1 MKWVEK
7 NRKNSLKLW
16 IALILI
22 NAILSVWL
30 CFIIETIGSEVLL
43 SSKDVVAEEFRIY
56 EGTLQLWKS
65 AYVIVIPTA
74 TGLVIASGMATILI
88 PQPRRFV
95 KKIKLRDRSLIF
107 EEQNVTRNDD
117 EVLEKSTVFIK
128 TLKRS

>member
-7 NRKNSLKLW
+7 NIKNSLTLW

-30 CFIIETIGSEVLL
+30 CFIIETISSEVLL
-43 SSKDVVAEEFRIY
+43 SSKDVVVEEFRIY

-65 AYVIVIPTA
+65 AYVIVILTA

-95 KKIKLRDRSLIF
+95 KKVKLKDRSLIF
-107 EEQNVTRNDD
+107 EEENVTSNDD

>member
-7 NRKNSLKLW
+7 NIKNSLTLW

-30 CFIIETIGSEVLL
+30 CFIIETISSEVLL
-43 SSKDVVAEEFRIY
+43 SSKDVVVEEFRIY

-65 AYVIVIPTA
+65 AYVIVILTA

-95 KKIKLRDRSLIF
+95 KKVKLKDRSLIF
-107 EEQNVTRNDD
+107 EEENVTSNDD
-117 EVLEKSTVFIK
+117 EVLEKSTVVIK

>member
-7 NRKNSLKLW
+7 NRKNCLTLW
-16 IALILI
+16 IALLVI

-43 SSKDVVAEEFRIY
+43 SSKDVVVEEFRIY
-56 EGTLQLWKS
+56 EGALQLWKS
-65 AYVIVIPTA
+65 AYVIVILTA
-74 TGLVIASGMATILI
+74 TGLVIASGMATILN

-95 KKIKLRDRSLIF
+95 KKVKLKDRSLIF
-107 EEQNVTRNDD
+107 EEENVTSNDD
-117 EVLEKSTVFIK
+117 EVLEKSTVVIK

>member
-7 NRKNSLKLW
+7 NRKNCLTLW
-16 IALILI
+16 IALLVI

-43 SSKDVVAEEFRIY
+43 SSKDVVVEEFRIY
-56 EGTLQLWKS
+56 EGALQLWKS
-65 AYVIVIPTA
+65 AYVIVILTA

-95 KKIKLRDRSLIF
+95 KKVKLKDRSLIF
-107 EEQNVTRNDD
+107 EEENVTSNDD
-117 EVLEKSTVFIK
+117 EVLEKSTVVIK

>member
-7 NRKNSLKLW
+7 NRKNCLTLW
-16 IALILI
+16 IALLVI

-56 EGTLQLWKS
+56 EGALQLWKS
-65 AYVIVIPTA
+65 AYVIVILTA

-95 KKIKLRDRSLIF
+95 KKVKLKDRSLIF
-107 EEQNVTRNDD
+107 EEENVTSNDD
-117 EVLEKSTVFIK
+117 EVLEKSTVVIK

>member
-16 IALILI
+16 IALILL

-56 EGTLQLWKS
+56 ERELQLWKS
-65 AYVIVIPTA
+65 ACVIVILTA

-95 KKIKLRDRSLIF
+95 KKVKLKDRSLIF
-107 EEQNVTRNDD
+107 EEENVTSNDD

>member
-16 IALILI
+16 IALILL

-65 AYVIVIPTA
+65 AYVIVILTA

-95 KKIKLRDRSLIF
+95 KKVKLKDRSLIF
-107 EEQNVTRNDD
+107 EEENVTSNDD